1 MQERIDFIS
10 GDVEVIEAVAFTR
23 NHAANLTKQP
33 HVVLRV
39 KETVLTIEDKS
50 IMWKFLSLLDTT
62 QKFPFLNYLSV
73 IDVVPLKT
81 VIEDFLHDYPN
92 TMFHVWVEKGVIVG
106 FDGGKHNPRATS
118 DTMQEI
124 ADYIKTKDN
133 SYDYNICLREQNI
146 TWLMQNLRFEKMRVL
161 TAEYISGNKI
171 IEIVSVGQRAQVV
184 YISARYQCGC
194 DFVQPIPSH
203 AYKGAL
209 FTMPIKELYEQIDL
223 ILDSLKLLDE
233 NPMPEIDTHSEAHRM
248 TMVGRNRLEFER
260 GDEWFSAL

>member
-23 NHAANLTKQP
+23 QAANILTKQP

-39 KETVLTIEDKS
+39 KETVLTIEDKR
-50 IMWKFLSLLDTT
+50 IMWKFLALLDTT

-73 IDVVPLKT
+73 VDVIPLNR

-106 FDGGKHNPRATS
+106 FDGQQHNPRATS

-124 ADYIKTKDN
+124 AEYIKTKDDT
-133 SYDYNICLREQNI
+133 YDYNICLREINRGWRAG
-146 TWLMQNLRFEKMRVL
+146 TTRFKTQRVL

-171 IEIVSVGQRAQVV
+171 VEIVSIGQRAQVV
-184 YISARYQCGC
+184 HISARYLSGC
-194 DFVQPIPSH
+194 DFVQPIPTLVF
-203 AYKGAL
+203 KGGL
-209 FTMPIKELYEQIDL
+209 FTMPVKELYGQIDL
-223 ILDSLKLLDE
+223 VLDALKLMEE
-233 NPMPEIDTHSEAHRM
+233 NPMPEIDTHSKAHRM
-248 TMVGRNRLEFER
+248 TRVGRNQLEFER